1 MNLSRAAAFAF
12 CLFGCVAA
20 SPVPVSV
27 TIDRDDYGVPHIYAA
42 TEEAGYYGLGYAM
55 SEDRFDRLMQLLLYA
70 RGELASTAG
79 PSMLEADIQN
89 RLWRNHEMAAA
100 AVGQLSP
107 QLHRNYAAFA
117 AGIRAYAADA
127 KVKPEQAAL
136 ANSLTVADMV
146 AIPRAIV
153 YAGYHE
159 QFAQVECGVNG
170 MTYSRGMLP
179 YRSTEKAPASNGWVV
194 MPSRTAA
201 GALILASDPHVD
213 TNNIA
218 YYEYEMQA
226 GNLHAAG
233 YAMGPAL
240 WQSHTEGVAWAM
252 TTGNPDF
259 LDCYAIETE
268 PANPRRYLYNGKPE
282 EMEVRKETIAVAG
295 APSVTRAFEY
305 ARMNGLLA
313 PVIARRDGKAYVA
326 SAADMDRAG
335 YLNEEYY
342 RMSKA
347 QSADEL
353 KQALATMS
361 GMPQNIT
368 AGDRAGHVLY
378 IRVGR
383 APIRPAGYD
392 FTKPVP
398 GNSAKTAWLG
408 FHSIDDLVQLRDPR
422 AGYLQNDNA
431 SPDVVTPIDGVN
443 AKDYPPDIYFDLPG
457 RQTTRGARALQVLG
471 AHPRMTLDDAFG
483 LAFDEMWIT
492 APGWIDA
499 LRYATQARPDLVTA
513 ASPATRLALNRI
525 LGFDGQAHAESEAAV
540 DFYFWR
546 AAANGPVAKLQNGA
560 FIDWPWKVEHF
571 DRELAT
577 TLLTALAQSVETR
590 HAAYGDRTLK
600 LGDLV
605 RVTRGEVDLPVG
617 GVTIDSTAVPLCV
630 EMFRAICE
638 RTPRAFGVVPF
649 GKDGRFMVIRGSQ
662 AMRLVEFTKPLR
674 AYSLYAFG
682 QSDDPK
688 SPHYADQVRL
698 FSEKKMKPAY
708 FSKAELAG
716 HISAM
721 ETLTLP
727 ADIETPQ

>member
-1 MNLSRAAAFAF
+1 LGALIF
-12 CLFGCVAA
+12 AA
-20 SPVPVSV
+20 SLIGWTSAAPAAV

-42 TEEAGYYGLGYAM
+42 TEEGGYYGLGYAM
-55 SEDRFDRLMQLLLYA
+55 SEDRFERLMQFVLYE
-70 RGELASTAG
+70 RGEVASIAG
-79 PSMLEADIQN
+79 PSMLEADVQN

-100 AVGQLSP
+100 AVSQLSP
-107 QLHRNYAAFA
+107 QLRRNYAAFA
-117 AGIRAYAADA
+117 AGIRTYAETAR
-127 KVKPEQAAL
+127 VTREQAAI
-136 ANSLTVADMV
+136 AHSLTLADMV
-146 AIPRAIV
+146 AIPRALV

-194 MPSRTAA
+194 MPGRTAA

-213 TNNIA
+213 TQNVA

-226 GNLHAAG
+226 GGLHAAG

-259 LDCYAIETE
+259 LDCYEIATDA
-268 PANPRRYLYNGKPE
+268 ANPRRYFYDGKPL

-295 APSVTRAFEY
+295 AVPVTREFEY
-305 ARMNGLLA
+305 VRMNGMLA
-313 PVIARRDGKAYVA
+313 PVIARRDGKVYAA
-326 SAADMDRAG
+326 SAADMDRSA
-335 YLNEEYY
+335 YLNEEFY

-347 QSADEL
+347 QSVDEL

-361 GMPQNIT
+361 AMPQNIT

-392 FTKPVP
+392 FTRPVP
-398 GNSAKTAWLG
+398 GNTSKTAWLG
-408 FHSIDDLVQLRDPR
+408 YHGIDDLVQLRDPP

-431 SPDVVTPIDGVN
+431 SPDVMTPDGSVG
-443 AKDYPPDIYFDLPG
+443 AKDYASDLYFDLPG
-457 RQTTRGARALQVLG
+457 RQTTRGARTLQFLA
-471 AHPRMTLDDAFG
+471 AHPRMTLDDAFA

-492 APGWIDA
+492 APGWVDA
-499 LRYATQARPDLVTA
+499 LRYATRTRPDLVA
-513 ASPATRLALNRI
+513 KASPATRAALKRI
-525 LGFDGQAHAESEAAV
+525 LAFDGEAHAESEAAV

-546 AAANGPVAKLQNGA
+546 AEANTPVAKLRDGA
-560 FIDWPWKVEHF
+560 FIDWPWKTETF
-571 DRELAT
+571 DRKFAT
-577 TLLTALAQSVETR
+577 TLLAALAKSVETR
-590 HAAYGDRTLK
+590 HAAYGDRALK

-605 RVTRGEVDLPVG
+605 RVTRGDVDLPAG

-630 EMFRAICE
+630 EMVRALCE

-649 GKDGRFMVIRGSQ
+649 GKDGRFKVVRGSQ
-662 AMRLVEFTKPLR
+662 AMRLVEFTSPLR

-688 SPHYADQVRL
+688 SPHFANQVRL

-708 FSKAELAG
+708 FSEAELAG
-716 HISAM
+716 HISAE

-727 ADIETPQ
+727 PSVGTGP